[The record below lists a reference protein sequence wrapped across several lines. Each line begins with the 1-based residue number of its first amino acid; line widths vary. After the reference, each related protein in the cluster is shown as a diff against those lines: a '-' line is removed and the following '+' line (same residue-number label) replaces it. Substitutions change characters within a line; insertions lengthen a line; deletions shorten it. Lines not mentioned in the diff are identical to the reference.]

1 MSERGTGFKK
11 IHDLREKIDAIDD
24 QLLWLVSR
32 RVRLAIEVGLVKKHS
47 GLAARSSVRERQ
59 ILRRLVGANPGPL
72 PHSAVRRIFH
82 QVVQESRR
90 AAIRVRYGRG

>member
-32 RVRLAIEVGLVKKHS
+32 RVRLAI
-47 GLAARSSVRERQ
+47 
-59 ILRRLVGANPGPL
+59 
-72 PHSAVRRIFH
+72 
-82 QVVQESRR
+82 
-90 AAIRVRYGRG
+90 